1 MPPLSR
7 LVKIQLVVVLLVGI
21 VAAIYGGIRYARMD
35 EAVGVGV
42 YRVKLQM
49 NDAGGIFPEAEVTY
63 RGVAAGRVR
72 DMEMTA
78 DGIEVTMV
86 MDSGA
91 AKIPESAAAVV
102 ANRSAIGEQF
112 IDLQPASD
120 TGPYLHDGSV
130 IDDIRYPPKLD
141 EVLASAITL
150 TDTVPVDALRT
161 TVTELGK
168 AFDGQGENLSRLID
182 SLDKLSKT
190 GVENL
195 DDTIGL
201 ITNANPVLATQAEQ
215 SDQILEWSKSLDL
228 VAATLESSDPALR
241 RILTDGPRAA
251 SALTHFL
258 DTNGE
263 DATTLIHQLGS
274 TVHEIAPT
282 SFSTGMTFAML
293 SSLSASSHTTSSGG
307 GQIKFGIVLE
317 TGNPASCTRGYES
330 TQKMLDEIKRK
341 DPDFDINYD
350 DFPFNTKAACAVETG
365 NPTAVRGA
373 NNADLSNPEFVQPWD
388 DKPKADPDK
397 LNLNPIATQLA
408 GLMGVRQ
415 R

>member
-21 VAAIYGGIRYARMD
+21 IASVYGGIRYARMD

-42 YRVKLQM
+42 YRVKLRM
-49 NDAGGIFPEAEVTY
+49 ADAGGIFPEAQVTY

-72 DMEMTA
+72 DMEMTT
-78 DGIEVTMV
+78 DGIEVTLV
-86 MDSGA
+86 MQSTDQ
-91 AKIPESAAAVV
+91 KIPESAVTVV

-112 IDLQPASD
+112 VDLRPTSD
-120 TGPYLHDGSV
+120 EGPYLHDGSV
-130 IDDIRYPPKLD
+130 IDKVEFPPKLD

-150 TDTVPVDALRT
+150 TETVPVDALRT
-161 TVTELGK
+161 TVTELGD

-190 GVENL
+190 GVESL

-201 ITNANPVLATQAEQ
+201 ITNADPVLATQAEQ
-215 SDQILEWSKSLDL
+215 SDEILEWSKNLDL
-228 VAATLESSDPALR
+228 VAATLASSDPAVR

-251 SALTHFL
+251 SALKNFL

-263 DATTLIHQLGS
+263 DATTLIHQLGA
-274 TVHEIAPT
+274 TVDEIAPT
-282 SFSTGMTFAML
+282 SFSAGMTFAML
-293 SSLSASSHTTSSGG
+293 SSLSASSHATSTTG
-307 GQIKFGIVLE
+307 GQIRFGVVLE
-317 TGNPASCTRGYES
+317 TENPASCTRGYES
-330 TQKMLDEIKRK
+330 TRAMLDEMKRK
-341 DPDFDINYD
+341 NPDFDPNYD
-350 DFPFNTKAACAVETG
+350 DFPFNTQAGCAVETG
-365 NPTAVRGA
+365 SPTGVRGA
-373 NNADLSNPEFVQPWD
+373 NNADLSNPAFAQPWD

-408 GLMGVRQ
+408 RIMGVRE